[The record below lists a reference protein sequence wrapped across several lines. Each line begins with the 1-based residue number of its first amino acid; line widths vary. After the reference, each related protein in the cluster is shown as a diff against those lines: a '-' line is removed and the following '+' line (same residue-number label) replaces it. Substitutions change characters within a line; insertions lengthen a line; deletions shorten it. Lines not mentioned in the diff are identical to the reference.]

1 MKNRIYFNYND
12 VKEEYHKSIKS
23 LLPYHHRFCFCNLKK
38 NDRYINYLIVW
49 FCINQMDLIYISNNA
64 LLDKQ
69 RTYNKTFSEF
79 PGLQIDDDTG
89 DE

>member
-1 MKNRIYFNYND
+1 
-12 VKEEYHKSIKS
+12 
-23 LLPYHHRFCFCNLKK
+23 
-38 NDRYINYLIVW
+38 
-49 FCINQMDLIYISNNA
+49 MDLIYISNNA

-69 RTYNKTFSEF
+69 RTYKMTFSEF